1 MKSKNNFCFLFQ
13 NLLLINFLTTSYCSN
28 YISMKIINLIN
39 EQANKIDDNL
49 FSVEEFINQNINNII
64 YSKISIGEP
73 SQEIIILID
82 SEEYSYFLFKDICLL
97 DSFFDESKSITFQYN
112 NNENTFYYNG
122 YGKAIYINE
131 TIILKN
137 DINENKE
144 IKLNNFPIMFMK
156 DPKNDEFFNQRN
168 SIKDIT
174 GKTCMT
180 IGFRHIAN
188 FQDKISK
195 NFLMVLKKFD
205 VIDDYILFIEYDKKG
220 NEQHLILGGYPEEIF
235 KGNKKYELKNQ
246 KATHIKFYNRFKPQW
261 GFKCE
266 KIYSG
271 KEKIEKEEVAFHH
284 NLGVIYGPYDY
295 QENIEKVFFNYYFNL
310 KICKKKNN
318 GKFIIYYCDKEKFTI
333 DERKK
338 FPELKFVKSELEEC
352 FNLTYNDLFYTKG
365 NNVYF
370 LIVFNNL
377 YNEIWE
383 LGKPFLNKFS
393 FVYNFDSKL
402 IWYYKNIDED
412 ENYENKSHIKNF
424 NSEKKSIFL
433 IIFLSVFLGSICFI
447 FGKVL
452 YNKRKRNLIKAKEL
466 EQNFSYQSYANKSFN
481 KSNQLI
487 ED

>member
-1 MKSKNNFCFLFQ
+1 MKYKNNIFFLFQ
-13 NLLLINFLTTSYCSN
+13 KFLLLNILIASSYCSN
-28 YISMKIINLIN
+28 YISMKIKNLVN
-39 EQANKIDDNL
+39 EQVNNIDDNL
-49 FSVEEFINQNINNII
+49 FSVEEFINQKIKNAL
-64 YSKISIGEP
+64 YSKINIGEP

-82 SEEYSYFLFKDICLL
+82 SEEYSYYLFKDICLL
-97 DSFFDESKSITFQYN
+97 DSFFDENKSTTFQYN
-112 NNENTFYYNG
+112 NNGKTFFYNG
-122 YGKAIYINE
+122 YGKTIYINE

-156 DPKNDEFFNQRN
+156 DPKNDDFFNQRK

-195 NFLMVLKKFD
+195 NFLTTLKEFD
-205 VIDDYILFIEYDKKG
+205 VIDDYILFIEYDKEG
-220 NEQHLILGGYPEEIF
+220 NEEYLILGGYPEEIF
-235 KGNKKYELKNQ
+235 KEKKKYELKNQ

-261 GFKCE
+261 GFKCD
-266 KIYSG
+266 KVYSG

-295 QENIEKVFFNYYFNL
+295 RDNIEKVFFNYYFNL
-310 KICKKKNN
+310 NICKKKND
-318 GKFIIYYCDKEKFTI
+318 GKFIVYYCDKEKFTI
-333 DERKK
+333 EEMKK
-338 FPELKFVKSELEEC
+338 FPELKFVKSDLEET
-352 FNLTYNDLFYTKG
+352 FNLTYSDLFYTKG

-370 LIVFNNL
+370 LIVFNYL

-393 FVYNFDSKL
+393 FVYNFDSKM
-402 IWYYKNIDED
+402 IWYYKNIDENN
-412 ENYENKSHIKNF
+412 ENRNKIKNF
-424 NSEKKSIFL
+424 NKEKKSIFL

-447 FGKVL
+447 FFKIL
-452 YNKRKRNLIKAKEL
+452 YNKRKKNLIKAKEL
-466 EQNFSYQSYANKSFN
+466 EQNFSYQSYERKNTNKS
-481 KSNQLI
+481 SQLI